1 MNLLGVDQLSCGY
14 GSRVVVNDVS
24 FAVPAGCLLT
34 VLGPNGSGKS
44 TLLKTLAGVLP
55 ILGGSITLDGS
66 SFAKL
71 STRQRAK
78 LVAYSPQQAIADWPF
93 TVREFV
99 SLGRTPHTEWWSTAS
114 GNDVAIVY
122 EQLKRWKIEHLAER
136 SVQELSGGEF
146 QRARLAM
153 TATQQ
158 CPLMLLDEPLASIDP
173 LYQYETLI
181 LLRAELRQRQVSVLM
196 SLHDVNIAAR
206 WADLVLL
213 LSSTGVVA
221 FGKVDEVMTAEHLHS
236 AYGLTFTVTPDG
248 YYALPGPRS
257 LL

>member
-1 MNLLGVDQLSCGY
+1 MSLLQVDQLSCGY
-14 GSRVVVNDVS
+14 GSRVVVSGVS

-44 TLLKTLAGVLP
+44 TLLKTMAGVLQ

-66 SFAKL
+66 PITKL
-71 STRQRAK
+71 RTRDRAK
-78 LVAYSPQQAIADWPF
+78 LVAYSPQQSIADWPF

-99 SLGRTPHTEWWSTAS
+99 SLGRTPHSDWWNSTSAA
-114 GNDVAIVY
+114 DVTVVN
-122 EQLKRWKIEHLAER
+122 EQLKRWKIDTLAER
-136 SVQELSGGEF
+136 SILELSGGEF

-173 LYQYETLI
+173 LYQYETLQ
-181 LLRAELRQRQVSVLM
+181 LLRDELRHRQVSVLM
-196 SLHDVNIAAR
+196 SLHDVNIAAG

-213 LSSTGVVA
+213 LSTTGVVA
-221 FGKVDEVMTAEHLHS
+221 FGAPKDVLTAEHLTS
-236 AYGLTFTVTPDG
+236 AYGLRFNISSDG
-248 YYALPGPRS
+248 YYALPGRG
-257 LL
+257 